1 VLWACVVIHSIL
13 WIETFLFKKL
23 YEGWNLKLGTFLC
36 GFTDIIVKDTV
47 LHIRGMVIMA
57 LIDY

>member
-1 VLWACVVIHSIL
+1 MIHSIL